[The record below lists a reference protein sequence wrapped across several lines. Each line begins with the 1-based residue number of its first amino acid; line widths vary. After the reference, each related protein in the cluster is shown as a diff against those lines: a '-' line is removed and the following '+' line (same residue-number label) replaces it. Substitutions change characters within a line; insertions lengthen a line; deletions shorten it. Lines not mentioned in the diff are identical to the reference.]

1 MMHYYMADFGGFFAT
16 NTAVANPSNHNR
28 KTVDELHL
36 RSRRFRKNYLM
47 RRLSLTSRALSR
59 RIAEYQRNSTAKKE
73 LYAMR
78 DYDLAKLGITRGE
91 IEFVV
96 SGHRRRGFSTLL
108 TSSIKYFGNVWV
120 NVEKSMRMRAGYR
133 ELMAMTDVQL
143 ADLGIS
149 RGMIASAVRGN
160 LSLSQVNG
168 PSVTAQ
174 SEKGGLTVIDG
185 TNSQHVPPNDNKQH
199 NDHRHAV

>member
-36 RSRRFRKNYLM
+36 RSRRFRRNYLM
-47 RRLSLTSRALSR
+47 RRLSLTSRSLSR

-91 IEFVV
+91 IELVV

-108 TSSIKYFGNVWV
+108 TASKKYFGNVWA
-120 NVEKSMRMRAGYR
+120 NVEKAMRMRAGYR

-143 ADLGIS
+143 ADLGLS
-149 RGMIASAVRGN
+149 RGMIPDAVRGN
-160 LSLSQVNG
+160 LSQHQENG
-168 PSVTAQ
+168 PSVIAQ
-174 SEKGGLTVIDG
+174 GEKGGLTVIDG
-185 TNSQHVPPNDNKQH
+185 TNNQHIPPNDNKQH